1 MRGLFIGRFQPFHN
15 GHLEVLKEMSNEV
28 DDLII
33 GVGSA
38 QHSHTLQDPFTA
50 GERLLMISESLGAEE
65 LNHFYI
71 IPVMDINRY
80 SVWVS
85 HVRSLLPSFDVI
97 YTTNTLTSTLFG
109 EAGIEVRKPSLYDR
123 ERYSGKEI
131 RRRMM
136 LGEDWRS
143 LVPKAAARIIDE
155 VGGEERIQMLRS
167 EAPE

>member
-28 DDLII
+28 DELII

-50 GERLLMISESLGAEE
+50 GERLLMISESLGAEK

-71 IPVMDINRY
+71 IPIMDINRY

-85 HVRSLLPSFDVI
+85 HVRSLLPPFDVI
-97 YTTNTLTSTLFG
+97 YTNNTLTSTLFG
-109 EAGIEVRKPSLYDR
+109 EAGIEVRKPRLYDS

-143 LVPKAAARIIDE
+143 LVPEAAARIIDE

-167 EAPE
+167 EVPK

>member
-1 MRGLFIGRFQPFHN
+1 
-15 GHLEVLKEMSNEV
+15 
-28 DDLII
+28 
-33 GVGSA
+33 
-38 QHSHTLQDPFTA
+38 
-50 GERLLMISESLGAEE
+50 
-65 LNHFYI
+65 
-71 IPVMDINRY
+71 MDINRY

-97 YTTNTLTSTLFG
+97 YTNNTLTSTLFG
-109 EAGIEVRKPSLYDR
+109 EAGIEVRKPRLYDS

-143 LVPKAAARIIDE
+143 LVPEAAARIIDE

-167 EAPE
+167 EVPK

>member
-50 GERLLMISESLGAEE
+50 GERLLMISESLRAEK
-65 LNHFYI
+65 LNGFYI
-71 IPVMDINRY
+71 IPIMDINRY

-85 HVRSLLPSFDVI
+85 HVRSLLPPFDVI
-97 YTTNTLTSTLFG
+97 YTNNTLTSTLFG
-109 EAGIEVRKPSLYDR
+109 EAGLEVRKPRLYDR

-143 LVPKAAARIIDE
+143 LVPDAAARIIDE
-155 VGGEERIQMLRS
+155 VGGEERIRMLRS
-167 EAPE
+167 EVPE

>member
-15 GHLEVLKEMSNEV
+15 GHLEVIREMASDV
-28 DDLII
+28 DELII

-38 QHSHTLQDPFTA
+38 QHSHTMQDPFTA

-65 LNHFYI
+65 LNDFYI
-71 IPVMDINRY
+71 IPIMDINRY

-85 HVRSLLPSFDVI
+85 HVRSLLPPFDVI
-97 YTTNTLTSTLFG
+97 YTNNTLTSTLFG
-109 EAGIEVRKPSLYDR
+109 EAGIEVRKPRLYDR

-143 LVPKAAARIIDE
+143 LVPEAAARIIDE

-167 EAPE
+167 EVPE